1 MTVEEY
7 DFADLTAEQVKMIK
21 ETEARINKNRQN
33 NDIMLW
39 ALKEE

>member
-21 ETEARINKNRQN
+21 ETEARINKNRK
-33 NDIMLW
+33 NDEIMLW
-39 ALKEE
+39 ALTGE

>member
-21 ETEARINKNRQN
+21 EAEARINKNRQN
-33 NDIMLW
+33 DEVLLW